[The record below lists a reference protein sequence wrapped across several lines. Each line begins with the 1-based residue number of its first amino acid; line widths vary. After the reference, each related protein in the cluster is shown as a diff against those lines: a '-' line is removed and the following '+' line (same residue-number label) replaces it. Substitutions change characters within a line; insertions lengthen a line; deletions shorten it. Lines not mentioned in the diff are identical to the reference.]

1 MSRRALVLA
10 ALLLAGC
17 SNAEI
22 PSSQPPAADEQAC
35 RSLVESLPLSL
46 DDHENTGRSE
56 YAAAWGDPR
65 IVLKCGVPAPSAYE
79 KTSEMVVINE
89 VSWFP
94 EQQAEGY
101 VFTAMGRTPLVEV
114 YVPDTY
120 APEVNPLVDLAP
132 VMTEKTEISGP
143 AGVAP

>member
-89 VSWFP
+89 VAWFGE
-94 EQQAEGY
+94 EQPNGY
-101 VFTAMGRTPLVEV
+101 IFTAVGRGPLVEV
-114 YVPDTY
+114 TVPDTH
-120 APEVNPLVDLAP
+120 APEVNPLVDLAD
-132 VMTEKTEISGP
+132 VMKQQTEVTGP
-143 AGVAP
+143 AGASG